1 MNVDLT
7 GFEGETERMRLRPYA
22 FDDHDEFADLH
33 GRDDVARYL
42 PWETRDDEASRMAL
56 ERHQALALE
65 QNDDGVTLAGFDK
78 DTGRLVGENVLF
90 LRSIDHRGGEV
101 GYVLHPDFQGRGL
114 ATEGAAA
121 MLQLAFETLNLHRV
135 IARIDARNTASA
147 AVLRRLG
154 MRREAR
160 LVRNEW
166 FKGEWTDEE
175 DFALLEDE
183 WTQQA
188 HPRLTWRVPGS

>member
-78 DTGRLVGENVLF
+78 DTGRLVGEFVLF

-121 MLQLAFETLNLHRV
+121 ML
-135 IARIDARNTASA
+135 
-147 AVLRRLG
+147 RLG